1 MYSNDESDV
10 KPCLIFLKE
19 CVLTSLSTK
28 KRKNGRG
35 LLNKYDAVLEK
46 IVDHEELMKCIKYY
60 PVIYVHNSKDLKI
73 AWKEKMH
80 GNK

>member
-19 CVLTSLSTK
+19 CVLTSFSKKTK
-28 KRKNGRG
+28 KTG

-46 IVDHEELMKCIKYY
+46 IVDH
-60 PVIYVHNSKDLKI
+60 
-73 AWKEKMH
+73 
-80 GNK
+80 